1 MTRHPIR
8 QMLLS
13 MGAGA
18 VLTACA
24 GSPAP
29 PSKPVTHHT
38 DTAMAPVPT
47 VTVRVPPRPLYAPPT
62 TDTSALEQHA
72 RALEATRAE
81 LAGSQQELA
90 AARQELAK
98 ATGTLDDRTRALQQ
112 RAAELSSR
120 TDELRAREREL
131 MQRQAELAT
140 QSDQLRAEREA
151 ALATR
156 SEQAERER
164 EARARAERERAQLE
178 ADERA
183 LMALLGG
190 TVMFRHD
197 EAILLPEAR
206 GRLDRVA
213 DALKQMPSDRKIV
226 IEGHADATGTDEYNR
241 RLSEERANAVRAH
254 LLQRGVAADQVVA
267 EGRGEQEPIAP
278 NQTAEGRANNRRV
291 EIVIRPT
298 QADEAG

>member
-8 QMLLS
+8 HVLLS
-13 MGAGA
+13 IGAGA
-18 VLTACA
+18 VLAACA
-24 GSPAP
+24 GSSAP
-29 PSKPVTHHT
+29 PSKPVAR
-38 DTAMAPVPT
+38 DTPTVTAPIPT
-47 VTVRVPPRPLYAPPT
+47 VTVRVPARTTYPRPTAGA
-62 TDTSALEQHA
+62 SALEQHA

-112 RAAELSSR
+112 RAEELSSR
-120 TDELRAREREL
+120 TEALRAREREL

-140 QSDQLRAEREA
+140 QSEQLRAEREA
-151 ALATR
+151 ALATQ

-164 EARARAERERAQLE
+164 EAREQAARERAQLE

-213 DALKQMPSDRKIV
+213 DALKRMPSDRKIV

-241 RLSEERANAVRAH
+241 RLSERRASAARSY

-291 EIVIRPT
+291 EIVIRPSE
-298 QADEAG
+298 ADEAG